1 MEKRIGSDDEVIW
14 YIAYGSN
21 INEARFQEYL
31 DDMEGKP
38 SMPASQP
45 FEIPF
50 NIYFDRKSSRWNYA
64 GVAFL
69 DPTKPGFAYGKAY
82 QFTVKQLYELQQ
94 LEGSSWYSEII
105 DLGTLEG
112 KRCFTFTQRFHDS
125 RNKPHKNYL
134 DKIIMGIKN
143 TFPNLQIE
151 KIDEYEEKILKN

>member
-1 MEKRIGSDDEVIW
+1 MEKRIGWDDEVIW

-21 INEARFQEYL
+21 INASRFQEYL
-31 DDMEGKP
+31 DTMEGRP
-38 SMPASQP
+38 SMPISQP

-50 NIYFDRKSSRWNYA
+50 NIYFDRKSSRWNHA

-105 DLGTLEG
+105 EIGTLEG
-112 KRCFTFTQRFHDS
+112 KRCFTFTQKYHDS
-125 RNKPHKNYL
+125 RNKPDEEYL
-134 DKIIMGIKN
+134 NKIKTGISLTHTNISQKE
-143 TFPNLQIE
+143 TDLYIL
-151 KIDEYEEKILKN
+151 KILDN